1 MNNCS
6 VLILTKNEEKNLQEC
21 LDTVKW
27 SNDIV
32 VYDSYSI
39 DKTEKIALSNGCR
52 FIRREGQDLSKLFG
66 GDESQHRNW
75 GLHNIDFYNEWI
87 FILDA
92 DERAEKKI

>member
-39 DKTEKIALSNGCR
+39 DKTEKIAPYIGFRPDFSRPNVSS
-52 FIRREGQDLSKLFG
+52 IFG
-66 GDESQHRNW
+66 
-75 GLHNIDFYNEWI
+75 LI
-87 FILDA
+87 
-92 DERAEKKI
+92 